1 MAHFLLSGV
10 VVTFPTHPLSARGVR
25 AQVLDFEGV
34 GVGALDWRS
43 SVATRRRL
51 GTVID
56 STLRRMSRRR
66 TPEQSENPEPA
77 SARRARAVRIGRLLV
92 DRVTF
97 AEALDAVEALVA
109 AGDGG
114 TVVTPNVDH
123 VVTAE
128 DNAAFSDA
136 LARASLALADGMP
149 LLWVSR
155 WFGTPL
161 PEKISGSDFTPPVLQ
176 RAAERGLRVFLFG
189 GADGSADAA
198 RTALAQHLPQLCVV
212 GVLSPQVNM
221 SDPASV
227 HFALADAIAAT
238 KPDLVV
244 LGLGSPKQ
252 ELFAERVRHRLA
264 PAVLLSVGATIDFLA
279 GRVPRAPTWMSNNG
293 LEWLYRLHKEPRRL
307 YRRYLFRGPKFIGIV
322 IRQLR
327 HTRRASN

>member
-1 MAHFLLSGV
+1 
-10 VVTFPTHPLSARGVR
+10 
-25 AQVLDFEGV
+25 
-34 GVGALDWRS
+34 
-43 SVATRRRL
+43 
-51 GTVID
+51 
-56 STLRRMSRRR
+56 MSHRR
-66 TPEQSENPEPA
+66 TPQQSEHPESP
-77 SARRARAVRIGRLLV
+77 SARQAQAHIGRLSV

-97 AEALDAVEALVA
+97 ADALDAIEALVA
-109 AGDGG
+109 AGAGG

-123 VVTAE
+123 VVLAE
-128 DNAAFSDA
+128 GSAAFCEA
-136 LARASLALADGMP
+136 HARASLSLADGMP

-161 PEKISGSDFTPPVLQ
+161 PEKISGSDFTLPVLQ
-176 RAAERGLRVFLFG
+176 RAADRGLRVFLFG
-189 GADGSADAA
+189 GGDGSADAA
-198 RTALAQHLPQLCVV
+198 RTALAERLPQLRIV

-252 ELFAERVRHRLA
+252 ELFAERVRPRLA

-279 GRVPRAPTWMSNNG
+279 GRVSRAPTWMSNNG

-307 YRRYLFRGPKFIGIV
+307 YRRYLIRGPRFLGIV
-322 IRQLR
+322 VRQFR

>member
-1 MAHFLLSGV
+1 MIVSTVRGMSHTGTTQPSGQ
-10 VVTFPTHPLSARGVR
+10 PEPA
-25 AQVLDFEGV
+25 
-34 GVGALDWRS
+34 
-43 SVATRRRL
+43 ATRR
-51 GTVID
+51 VH
-56 STLRRMSRRR
+56 
-66 TPEQSENPEPA
+66 
-77 SARRARAVRIGRLLV
+77 AVRIGRISV

-97 AEALDAVEALVA
+97 GEALDALEALVA
-109 AGDGG
+109 AGAGG

-123 VVTAE
+123 VVMAE
-128 DNAAFSDA
+128 ENAAFSDA

-149 LLWVSR
+149 LLWASR

-161 PEKISGSDFTPPVLQ
+161 PEKISGSDFTLPVLQ

-189 GADGSADAA
+189 GADGSAEAA
-198 RTALAQHLPQLCVV
+198 RAVLAERLPQLRIV
-212 GVLSPQVNM
+212 GVLEPHVNM

-227 HFALADAIAAT
+227 HFALADAIAAS

-279 GRVPRAPTWMSNNG
+279 GRVSRAPAWMSNNG

-307 YRRYLFRGPKFIGIV
+307 YRRYLIRGPRFIGIV
-322 IRQLR
+322 VRQLR